1 MKHSILM
8 AGVLAVSLLTTGCQ
22 QLLPQRDEPLETT
35 SNQCLADIP
44 SLETNE
50 CLLESWVAFGLAAQR
65 GDAVWREN
73 TLVEL
78 DGDTARQRLARAVV
92 LSWAERE
99 RWKDASELYKADL
112 AAAPSQLQPLLRQW
126 LNGLE
131 GRRALLD
138 EIAAGKSA
146 RNKAVQ
152 ERDALAEKLDALTA
166 IEQSINSRQQ

>member
-1 MKHSILM
+1 MKHSIRVASL
-8 AGVLAVSLLTTGCQ
+8 LAVSLLVAGCQ
-22 QLLPQRDEPLETT
+22 QVLPQRDQPLDTAD
-35 SNQCLADIP
+35 NPCLSEIP
-44 SLETNE
+44 SLEASD
-50 CLLESWVAFGLAAQR
+50 CLLESWVDFGLAAQR

-73 TLVEL
+73 TLAEL
-78 DGDTARQRLARAVV
+78 DGESADQRLARAVV

-112 AAAPSQLQPLLRQW
+112 AAAPSPLQPLLRQW

-138 EIAAGKSA
+138 EIAASKSA
-146 RNKAVQ
+146 RNRAVE
-152 ERDALAEKLDALTA
+152 ERDTLAEKLDALTA

>member
-1 MKHSILM
+1 MKHPILM
-8 AGVLAVSLLTTGCQ
+8 AGVLGVSLVLAGCQ
-22 QLLPQRDEPLETT
+22 QLLSQRDEPLDMTT
-35 SNQCLADIP
+35 DQCLSEIP
-44 SLETNE
+44 SLETNS
-50 CLLESWVAFGLAAQR
+50 CLIESWIAFGLAAQR

-73 TLVEL
+73 TLAEL
-78 DGDTARQRLARAVV
+78 EGNTARQRLARAVV

-112 AAAPSQLQPLLRQW
+112 AAAPSELQPLLRQW

-138 EIAAGKSA
+138 EIAASKSA
-146 RNKAVQ
+146 RNKAIQ